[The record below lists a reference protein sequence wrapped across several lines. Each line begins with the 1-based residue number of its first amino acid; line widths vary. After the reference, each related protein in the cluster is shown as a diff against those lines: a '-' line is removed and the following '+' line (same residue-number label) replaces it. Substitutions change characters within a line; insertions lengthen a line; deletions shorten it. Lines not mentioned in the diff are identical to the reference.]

1 MLILR
6 QEKIEDAIG
15 IRHVNEQAFG
25 RLSEGDLVDKLRRR
39 GKIALSLV
47 AVEDGRII
55 GHILFSPVTI
65 QSEERLF
72 YGLALAPIA
81 VLPEFQGRGIG
92 SLLVKTGLEKCREA
106 GYEFIVVVGDPG
118 YYHRFGF
125 VTASN
130 YGFKCEF
137 DVPDEVFMAIELRK
151 GVFNGFSGTVRYQS
165 EFNEL

>member
-1 MLILR
+1 MVIVR
-6 QEKIEDAIG
+6 QEKPEDAVSVG
-15 IRHVNEQAFG
+15 CVNEQAFG

-39 GKIALSLV
+39 GKITLSLV
-47 AVEDGRII
+47 AVEDDRII

-65 QSEERLF
+65 QAEKSLF

-81 VLPEFQGRGIG
+81 VLPEFQKRGIG

-106 GYEFIVVVGDPG
+106 GYDWVVVLGDPG

-125 VTASN
+125 VPASN